1 MKIASGDKPGTQKVT
16 VISTSGD
23 LTKEKAIKSLGRK
36 ASTYKVHTFQKAADT
51 AGTETYTVAMTGV
64 T

>member
-1 MKIASGDKPGTQKVT
+1 MT
-16 VISTSGD
+16 VLSSSGD
-23 LTKEKAIKSLGRK
+23 LTKEQAIKSLGKK
-36 ASTYKVHTFQKAADT
+36 ASTYKVHTLAKADA